1 MGMLRDSSHKHAT
14 SLVILDKRLRKEVKF
29 VVQVVLDL
37 TPDTNSEQKYLS
49 LSFYQT
55 HKLTVL
61 ARVLMFLVSS
71 FQIYQQ
77 YSSDIIALIRK
88 PFLIWLDNLFFHPLS
103 WRVLGTQE
111 PADKAWLAIK
121 TYLYFLASIK

>member
-88 PFLIWLDNLFFHPLS
+88 AFLIWLDNLFFHPLS
-103 WRVLGTQE
+103 
-111 PADKAWLAIK
+111 
-121 TYLYFLASIK
+121 